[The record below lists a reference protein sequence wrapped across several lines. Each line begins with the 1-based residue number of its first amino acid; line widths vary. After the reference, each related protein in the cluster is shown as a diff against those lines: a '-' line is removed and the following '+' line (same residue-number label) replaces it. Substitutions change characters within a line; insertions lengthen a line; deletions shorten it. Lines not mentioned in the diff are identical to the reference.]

1 MSEPKTTCDECN
13 RPILQRT
20 ADRKGGLCAI
30 CHGAAARIPPDDF
43 VLPAFLRKRILS
55 LGKSTERYREMA
67 WREGNDYVHE
77 FLDRQDKADAL
88 YAEWLPK
95 LRKFAKE
102 CRRDRAYDPS
112 RRLRISDLAKQRIYR
127 TKFEKENWIPR
138 AGPVPIFT
146 LPLIAISVAEQV
158 WPVGNLGPVPTTG
171 GPLMMLQ
178 IQSLI
183 TCRWVT
189 GTTSTFPKEVCRGWF
204 PSDRCMGRLLVE
216 DTAKCGR
223 GTDGKLHSSKNACN
237 G

>member
-158 WPVGNLGPVPTTG
+158 WPVGNLGSDHWWTIDDAPDSEPDNMSVGDWHNIDIPKGSVPWVVSVG
-171 GPLMMLQ
+171 SMYGPLAGGGH
-178 IQSLI
+178 S
-183 TCRWVT
+183 
-189 GTTSTFPKEVCRGWF
+189 EVW
-204 PSDRCMGRLLVE
+204 SWDGREASFVQE
-216 DTAKCGR
+216 CVQWIG
-223 GTDGKLHSSKNACN
+223 
-237 G
+237 